1 MELNDE
7 KNFTLVDSNG
17 TSTLAFLINEPENGT
32 NCATIQKLEHVY
44 PDSSNVFKK
53 KYYINNSKEGE
64 EYNILLL
71 TIQKDKAYLHMAIL
85 KDEELLVS
93 KEQSD
98 VTYRTL
104 RTEDSVMYQ
113 EVKYTPN
120 FKRPI
125 SIIDPEIADEVR
137 PVLYFDE
144 EANMVRARVKLLP
157 DKSYIALEVQRN
169 EAGNYQTNYTICNF
183 E

>member
-32 NCATIQKLEHVY
+32 NCATIQK
-44 PDSSNVFKK
+44 
-53 KYYINNSKEGE
+53 
-64 EYNILLL
+64 
-71 TIQKDKAYLHMAIL
+71 DKAYLHMAIL
-85 KDEELLVS
+85 RDEELLVS
-93 KEQSD
+93 KEQSN

-157 DKSYIALEVQRN
+157 NKSYITLEVQRN
-169 EAGNYQTNYTICNF
+169 EAGALQTNYAICTF

>member
-71 TIQKDKAYLHMAIL
+71 TIQKDKAGIADNAVSLAVPGIEIYIPFNELVDIAVEIERLEKEKLTYQNEINRVNKMLSNEGFVAKAPAAKIEEE
-85 KDEELLVS
+85 KAKKAKYEELLA
-93 KEQSD
+93 K
-98 VTYRTL
+98 
-104 RTEDSVMYQ
+104 TE
-113 EVKYTPN
+113 E
-120 FKRPI
+120 RI
-125 SIIDPEIADEVR
+125 S
-137 PVLYFDE
+137 
-144 EANMVRARVKLLP
+144 
-157 DKSYIALEVQRN
+157 ALK
-169 EAGNYQTNYTICNF
+169 
-183 E
+183 